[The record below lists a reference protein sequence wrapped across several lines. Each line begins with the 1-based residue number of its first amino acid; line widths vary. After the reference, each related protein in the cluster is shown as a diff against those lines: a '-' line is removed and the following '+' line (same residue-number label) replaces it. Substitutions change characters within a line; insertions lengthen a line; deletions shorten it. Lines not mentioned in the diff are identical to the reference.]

1 MKKLLILLLLALIF
15 PSTSLAISLDEAYS
29 NLASKNDINY
39 TYRDDVEKWVVAV
52 YVGMLGYYGSYCGQI
67 SPTFRAYTI
76 MSTSQ
81 AFSINVEDVQTKT
94 LKIMITEEFREGA
107 QLVKN
112 LGCSSARK
120 MIESDARTNGI
131 NESLE

>member
-1 MKKLLILLLLALIF
+1 MKKLLLLLVFIL
-15 PSTSLAISLDEAYS
+15 PSSTLAISLDEE
-29 NLASKNDINY
+29 LSKLSSKDNINF

-94 LKIMITEEFREGA
+94 LEIMTTEEFREGA

-120 MIESDARTNGI
+120 MIESDARENGI
-131 NESLE
+131 NESLQ